1 MEVTTTP
8 ELCPAARPIGKHASD
23 RADQLPAQKYVPPN
37 RRNQLFHRFHSA
49 LTLVDRQL
57 DPCSRSLYQ

>member
-8 ELCPAARPIGKHASD
+8 ELCPAARSIGKHASD

-37 RRNQLFHRFHSA
+37 WRNQRFHRIYS
-49 LTLVDRQL
+49 
-57 DPCSRSLYQ
+57 

>member
-37 RRNQLFHRFHSA
+37 WRNQRFHRIYS
-49 LTLVDRQL
+49 
-57 DPCSRSLYQ
+57 